1 MFVMKK
7 TILAVTAL
15 LAASCIFG
23 AGLRAQEVLKVKD
36 NGVIETAEGTFDGY
50 IGKGQYVL
58 VDFWASWC
66 GPCMQESPNVV
77 KVNDTYK
84 DKGLV
89 VLGVLVNDKL
99 EDSKTAIRKL
109 GMKYDQ
115 VIDPENV
122 QVKKFGITGI
132 PHLILFGPDG
142 EVVARGMRGPG
153 IEAAVIQALNIE
165 Q

>member
-1 MFVMKK
+1 MKR
-7 TILAVTAL
+7 IMMALAVL
-15 LAASCIFG
+15 LATGIFG

-36 NGVIETAEGTFDGY
+36 NGVIETAPGSFDSY
-50 IGKGQYVL
+50 IGKGNYVL

-77 KVNDTYK
+77 KVYEDYR

-99 EDSKTAIRKL
+99 ENSKTAMRRL

-142 EVVARGMRGPG
+142 KVVKRGMRGPE
-153 IEAAVIQALNIE
+153 IEASVKEALGGF
-165 Q
+165 

>member
-1 MFVMKK
+1 MMKK
-7 TILAVTAL
+7 LMLTVALMSAVAL
-15 LAASCIFG
+15 GGMRLS
-23 AGLRAQEVLKVKD
+23 AQEVLKVRA
-36 NGVIETAEGTFDGY
+36 NGVIETAAGAFDDY

-77 KVNDTYK
+77 KVAETYR

-89 VLGVLVNDKL
+89 VLGVLVNDRI
-99 EDSKTAIRKL
+99 EDSKTAMRKL

-142 EVVARGMRGPG
+142 QIVRRGMRGP
-153 IEAAVIQALNIE
+153 LIE
-165 Q
+165 QAVKEALGIQ

>member
-1 MFVMKK
+1 
-7 TILAVTAL
+7 
-15 LAASCIFG
+15 
-23 AGLRAQEVLKVKD
+23 
-36 NGVIETAEGTFDGY
+36 
-50 IGKGQYVL
+50 
-58 VDFWASWC
+58 
-66 GPCMQESPNVV
+66 MQESPNVV
-77 KVNDTYK
+77 KVYEDYR

-99 EDSKTAIRKL
+99 ENSKTAMRKL

-142 EVVARGMRGPG
+142 KVVKRGMRGPE
-153 IEAAVIQALNIE
+153 IEASVKQALGGI
-165 Q
+165 

>member
-1 MFVMKK
+1 MKRL
-7 TILAVTAL
+7 IFAL
-15 LAASCIFG
+15 VALIAASVSG
-23 AGLRAQEVLKVKD
+23 MRLDAQEVLKVRD
-36 NGVIETAEGTFDGY
+36 NGIIETVQGTFDSY
-50 IGKGQYVL
+50 IGRGQYVL

-66 GPCMQESPNVV
+66 EPCMRESPNVV
-77 KVNDTYK
+77 NVDNKYR

-99 EDSKTAIRKL
+99 EDSKTAMRKL

-142 EVVARGMRGPG
+142 SIVKRGMRGEQ
-153 IEAAVIQALNIE
+153 IEEAVKEALGL
-165 Q
+165 

>member
-1 MFVMKK
+1 MKR
-7 TILAVTAL
+7 ILTVVAA
-15 LAASCIFG
+15 LAAACLLG
-23 AGLRAQEVLKVKD
+23 TELRAQEVLKVKD

-50 IGKGQYVL
+50 IGQGKYVL

-84 DKGLV
+84 DNGLV

-99 EDSKTAIRKL
+99 DDSKTAMRKL

-142 EVVARGMRGPG
+142 QVVARGMRGPG
-153 IEAAVIQALNIE
+153 IEAAVRQALGLD
-165 Q
+165 

>member
-1 MFVMKK
+1 MKK
-7 TILAVTAL
+7 TL
-15 LAASCIFG
+15 LIVAG
-23 AGLRAQEVLKVKD
+23 VLAGLLCGSRLQAQEVLKVKS
-36 NGVIETAEGTFDGY
+36 NGVIENAPGSFDSY

-77 KVNDTYK
+77 KVAETYR

-89 VLGVLVNDKL
+89 VLGVLVNDRI
-99 EDSKTAIRKL
+99 EDSKTAMRKL

-142 EVVARGMRGPG
+142 QIVRRGMRGP
-153 IEAAVIQALNIE
+153 LIE
-165 Q
+165 QAVKEALGIQ

>member
-1 MFVMKK
+1 MKK
-7 TILAVTAL
+7 LILA
-15 LAASCIFG
+15 LAAVLALGIFG
-23 AGLRAQEVLKVKD
+23 AELRAQEVLKVKS
-36 NGVIETAEGTFDGY
+36 NGVIEKAPGSFDSY

-77 KVNDTYK
+77 NMHKNYK

-89 VLGVLVNDKL
+89 VLGVLVNDEL
-99 EDSKTAIRKL
+99 ENSKTAMRKRE
-109 GMKYDQ
+109 MEYDQ

-122 QVKKFGITGI
+122 QVKQFGITGI

-142 EVVARGMRGPG
+142 KVVARGMRGPG
-153 IEAAVIQALNIE
+153 IEAAVRQALGLE
-165 Q
+165 TAQ